1 MSLNSRNF
9 HLNHFAS
16 YRDLHHE
23 LIFVDKQKCM
33 IPVLRAKRVLGNILE
48 LLPCV
53 PGAKLWNLV
62 LKVLMNKLELVGE
75 SRSSW
80 IFWVFITDLL
90 LFLEKV

>member
-16 YRDLHHE
+16 YRNLHHA

-48 LLPCV
+48 LLALYAGSQV
-53 PGAKLWNLV
+53 V
-62 LKVLMNKLELVGE
+62 E
-75 SRSSW
+75 SGPKGPNEQARANW
-80 IFWVFITDLL
+80 G
-90 LFLEKV
+90 K